1 MWKDS
6 LMTNEAEFAEFAGD
20 VKRLKRRRQL
30 HQTVEKRLSD
40 ILSRLFPES
49 CSVQEVFGVLGGKN
63 DLMQFFPNGGSIVF
77 ELFASPSQVPQ
88 DLRLLERSP
97 ADVKIAILL
106 DRQIDP
112 KLADKFF
119 HSKPESFPFLWL
131 SWVLMP
137 KYEADCFQFLSDEI
151 KTWTP
156 REKVRVN
163 YELKLEKG
171 KSDKTL
177 EVEVINT
184 GKITLYIK
192 EVALE
197 WQTPTQG
204 SKSINTL
211 KLDTSESAALPLPP
225 GLNRIFFSKG
235 LSVAFV
241 VVSGLA
247 KTSEVWIRV
256 STFTGEIQRI
266 TGISAMFSPMY
277 FDSPFSRM
285 HIVGK
290 PSVA

>member
-1 MWKDS
+1 
-6 LMTNEAEFAEFAGD
+6 MTDEAEFAEFAED

-30 HQTVEKRLSD
+30 HQTVEQRLSD

-77 ELFASPSQVPQ
+77 ELFELFASPSQVPQ
-88 DLRLLERSP
+88 DLRLLEQSK

-131 SWVLMP
+131 SRVLMP
-137 KYEADCFQFLSDEI
+137 KYEADCFKFLSDEI
-151 KTWTP
+151 KMGTP
-156 REKVRVN
+156 KEKVRVN
-163 YELKLEKG
+163 YELKSEKG

-177 EVEVINT
+177 EVEIINT
-184 GKITLYIK
+184 GKIALYIK

-197 WQTPTQG
+197 WQTSARG
-204 SKSINTL
+204 SMSIGTL
-211 KLDTSESAALPLPP
+211 KLDTSESTALPLPP

-247 KTSEVWIRV
+247 KTTELWIRV
-256 STFTGEIQRI
+256 STFSGEIQRI

>member
-1 MWKDS
+1 MLIANQTQQIDRLVYELYGLTEEEIS
-6 LMTNEAEFAEFAGD
+6 PMTDEAEFAEFAED
-20 VKRLKRRRQL
+20 VKRLKRRSQL

-49 CSVQEVFGVLGGKN
+49 CSVQEVLGVLGGRN
-63 DLMQFFPNGGSIVF
+63 DLMQFFPNGGSVVF

-131 SWVLMP
+131 SRVLMP
-137 KYEADCFQFLSDEI
+137 KYEADCFKSLSDEI

-177 EVEVINT
+177 EV
-184 GKITLYIK
+184 
-192 EVALE
+192 
-197 WQTPTQG
+197 
-204 SKSINTL
+204 
-211 KLDTSESAALPLPP
+211 
-225 GLNRIFFSKG
+225 
-235 LSVAFV
+235 
-241 VVSGLA
+241 
-247 KTSEVWIRV
+247 
-256 STFTGEIQRI
+256 
-266 TGISAMFSPMY
+266 
-277 FDSPFSRM
+277 
-285 HIVGK
+285 
-290 PSVA
+290 